1 MTIGYPI
8 YISGPHGTGK
18 TTLHRQLIGETDML
32 NLRRGFDEIPANE
45 PYLRV
50 FLSSA
55 LHCNDLI
62 THRLLCRERSG
73 LGDRCI
79 IDSIAYLQ
87 AFRALDWV
95 SSPAY
100 DTLMSTIFGAMSLVR
115 WPHHVIVLNPTV
127 SLAVSNIRERG
138 LAKGWRQESLEL
150 SEALFES
157 YDFICAGGLDIN
169 ISDWLMVRDTR
180 DSSVISGCV
189 AYLQRVSSQRENGF
203 ELLNI

>member
-1 MTIGYPI
+1 
-8 YISGPHGTGK
+8 
-18 TTLHRQLIGETDML
+18 
-32 NLRRGFDEIPANE
+32 
-45 PYLRV
+45 
-50 FLSSA
+50 
-55 LHCNDLI
+55 
-62 THRLLCRERSG
+62 
-73 LGDRCI
+73 
-79 IDSIAYLQ
+79 
-87 AFRALDWV
+87 
-95 SSPAY
+95 
-100 DTLMSTIFGAMSLVR
+100 MSTIFGAMSLVR

>member
-150 SEALFES
+150 NEALFES